1 MSASPQDR
9 PKSGPSR
16 YAHLVRLALVL
27 VAFFV
32 VAASVG
38 LWATPASWN
47 YDIDNWYRRDALIDN
62 ATQPLIYGGNESC
75 VECHEPADKQ
85 LRKYKHR
92 ALSCESCH
100 GALADHVREG
110 KRVAAAVVDTSRW
123 QCENCHAEQINRPP
137 DFPQF
142 SKTGD
147 IGKEV
152 KKHKRLDAETLC
164 LKCHNAHDPA
174 N

>member
-1 MSASPQDR
+1 MSASPQKS

-16 YAHLVRLALVL
+16 YAHLVRLAQVMA
-27 VAFFV
+27 AFFIL
-32 VAASVG
+32 AG
-38 LWATPASWN
+38 LAGWWATPASWN
-47 YDIDNWYRRDALIDN
+47 YDIDNWYRRDALID
-62 ATQPLIYGGNESC
+62 AAAKPLAYGGNESC
-75 VECHEPADKQ
+75 VACHKAADKQ

-100 GALADHVREG
+100 GALADHVQND
-110 KRVAAAVVDTSRW
+110 KRFAAAVVDKSRW
-123 QCENCHAEQINRPP
+123 QCENCHAEQINRPS

-142 SKTGD
+142 SKTGE

>member
-1 MSASPQDR
+1 MSTAPR
-9 PKSGPSR
+9 EAGKKIPSR
-16 YAHLVRLALVL
+16 HTHLIRLTLVL
-27 VAFFV
+27 AAFFIVAGV
-32 VAASVG
+32 VG
-38 LWATPASWN
+38 WWATPASWN
-47 YDIDNWYRRDALIDN
+47 YDIDNWYRRDAMIDN
-62 ATQPLIYGGNESC
+62 AVQPLIYGGNESC

-92 ALSCESCH
+92 ALACESCH
-100 GALADHVREG
+100 GALADHVRVG
-110 KRVAAAVVDTSRW
+110 KRFAAAVVDKSRW

>member
-1 MSASPQDR
+1 MSASPQKST
-9 PKSGPSR
+9 KSGPSR
-16 YAHLVRLALVL
+16 HAHLVRLGQVL
-27 VAFFV
+27 AAFFM
-32 VAASVG
+32 VAGLVG
-38 LWATPASWN
+38 WWATPASWN
-47 YDIDNWYRRDALIDN
+47 YDIDNWYRRGALVDA
-62 ATQPLIYGGNESC
+62 AAKPLVYGGNESC
-75 VECHEPADKQ
+75 VACHEPADKQ

-92 ALSCESCH
+92 ALACESCH
-100 GALADHVREG
+100 GALADHVRDD
-110 KRVAAAVVDTSRW
+110 KRVAAAVVDKSRW
-123 QCENCHAEQINRPP
+123 QCENCHIEQINRPP

-142 SKTGD
+142 SKTGE